1 MCRKAVPLGPG
12 SGEEHVAQ
20 RQSTG
25 IRRTLVSSPRI
36 RLLERLQH
44 ESPQTAPRLAEDV
57 DLHHNTVREHLERL
71 IDDGLVVRTTEHRT
85 VRGRPQVL
93 YSAANGLDGASARA
107 RAQTDDA
114 IALGRAYRQAFPA
127 SAAGADTAGA
137 DADADADAQ
146 LDVLEDYLD
155 RCGFEPRV
163 DRPGLEIR
171 LTCPFGDLR
180 TELADSLCT
189 VDRTIVC
196 SVVARVDGPLDV
208 TGITPTADAA
218 TCVLTMKRRL

>member
-1 MCRKAVPLGPG
+1 M
-12 SGEEHVAQ
+12 AQ

-114 IALGRAYRQAFPA
+114 IALGRAYRQAYPV
-127 SAAGADTAGA
+127 SAEAGTDTA
-137 DADADADAQ
+137 ADAQ

-163 DRPGLEIR
+163 DRPALEIR

>member
-1 MCRKAVPLGPG
+1 M
-12 SGEEHVAQ
+12 SQ
-20 RQSTG
+20 RESTG

-71 IDDGLVVRTTEHRT
+71 IDDGLVVRTTERRT

-93 YSAANGLDGASARA
+93 YSAAIGLDGVSE
-107 RAQTDDA
+107 RAQAQTANA

-127 SAAGADTAGA
+127 SSESVVDPADTAT
-137 DADADADAQ
+137 DASADAQ

-155 RCGFEPRV
+155 RCGFDPRV
-163 DRPGLEIR
+163 DRGALEIR
-171 LTCPFGDLR
+171 LTCPFGELR
-180 TELADSLCT
+180 SELAESLCS
-189 VDRTIVC
+189 VDRTVVC
-196 SVVARVDGPLDV
+196 SVAARVEGPLEV
-208 TGITPTADAA
+208 TGISRTDDAA
-218 TCVLTMKRRL
+218 TCVLRMVRRP

>member
-1 MCRKAVPLGPG
+1 M
-12 SGEEHVAQ
+12 AQ

-114 IALGRAYRQAFPA
+114 IALGRAYRQAYPV
-127 SAAGADTAGA
+127 SAEAGTDTAA
-137 DADADADAQ
+137 DEQ

-163 DRPGLEIR
+163 DRPALEIR

>member
-1 MCRKAVPLGPG
+1 MCRKAVPFGSE

-25 IRRTLVSSPRI
+25 LRRTLVSSPRI
-36 RLLERLQH
+36 RLLARLQH

-93 YSAANGLDGASARA
+93 YSAANGLDGASERA
-107 RAQTDDA
+107 RTQTDDA
-114 IALGRAYRQAFPA
+114 IALGRAYRQAYPV
-127 SAAGADTAGA
+127 SAEAGTDTDTA
-137 DADADADAQ
+137 ADAQ

-163 DRPGLEIR
+163 DRPALEIR

-180 TELADSLCT
+180 SELADSLCT
-189 VDRTIVC
+189 VDRKVVC
-196 SVVARVDGPLDV
+196 SVVARVEGPLDV
-208 TGITPTADAA
+208 TGITPTADAV